1 MIDSV
6 PPPDPTTPSLTR
18 AFAACIASA
27 LEMSADQFPLFP
39 LELPAAV
46 GRWRNWLA
54 GRDRG
59 LVAIA
64 EPGKF
69 SWPGY
74 WIAVL
79 DPSGGAS
86 GESAVLMFGTPSGV
100 VLSPDDDALV
110 GRAAADLPV
119 RQGFV
124 LAGFDPALSKRTGL
138 PSLEGRVEMLAVAT
152 EATGPMRLV
161 ESAQAS
167 AGRGLEG
174 DRYAARVGTFT
185 PRSGPSVG
193 YDLTLIQAEVLDE
206 LLAGQEQRLGYA
218 EARRNLVTR
227 GIDLNGLVGRRFRV
241 GEVECFGQRLCEPCA
256 HLERLTTK
264 GVLRGLIHRGGLR
277 ADIVSDGVIAVG
289 SSIETLD

>member
-1 MIDSV
+1 MIDSA

-27 LEMSADQFPLFP
+27 LEASADQFPLFP

-69 SWPGY
+69 NWPGY

-79 DPSGGAS
+79 DDPSGGAS

-138 PSLEGRVEMLAVAT
+138 PHLEGRVEMLAVAT
-152 EATGPMRLV
+152 DATGPMRLV

-174 DRYAARVGTFT
+174 DRYAARVGTS
-185 PRSGPSVG
+185 PRAAGRVSVM
-193 YDLTLIQAEVLDE
+193 TS
-206 LLAGQEQRLGYA
+206 R
-218 EARRNLVTR
+218 
-227 GIDLNGLVGRRFRV
+227 
-241 GEVECFGQRLCEPCA
+241 
-256 HLERLTTK
+256 
-264 GVLRGLIHRGGLR
+264 
-277 ADIVSDGVIAVG
+277 
-289 SSIETLD
+289 